1 MAKIVGSAGNPQ
13 GLQEFSAH
21 SKGRAMPPETL
32 ATPFLQSGQG
42 ERRKRPDLTLGVFS
56 ADGSWKVYA
65 QSGLQFGPAS
75 AFSSRQE
82 ALVAAEGRAFAAARA
97 GRQVELFVEHEDG
110 SLGLA
115 KGWSR

>member
-1 MAKIVGSAGNPQ
+1 
-13 GLQEFSAH
+13 
-21 SKGRAMPPETL
+21 MPPEAL

-56 ADGSWKVYA
+56 DGRAWKLYS
-65 QSGLQFGPAS
+65 QSGLQFAPAC
-75 AFSSRQE
+75 AYSSRQE
-82 ALVAAEGRAFAAARA
+82 AMVAAEERAFAAAKA

-115 KGWSR
+115 KGWA

>member
-1 MAKIVGSAGNPQ
+1 
-13 GLQEFSAH
+13 
-21 SKGRAMPPETL
+21 MPPEAL

-56 ADGSWKVYA
+56 DGDAWKVFS
-65 QSGLQFGPAS
+65 QTGLQFGPAS
-75 AFSSRQE
+75 IYASRQE
-82 ALVAAEGRAFAAARA
+82 AVVAAEERAFAAAKA

-115 KGWSR
+115 HGWSAMGPH